1 MAAES
6 THAWHCEDEDEAHG
20 VELLLRRAGISVV
33 VRDDGNE
40 TWFDVA
46 PADAERAAQLESRI
60 AQHFVRAE
68 DRRHSG
74 RLDARDRFT
83 RHMLY
88 GLAAAIALVLVVY

>member
-1 MAAES
+1 MAADNA
-6 THAWHCEDEDEAHG
+6 HVWHCEDEDEAHG

-46 PADAERAAQLESRI
+46 PRDATRAAELESRI
-60 AQHFVRAE
+60 ARHFAKDDDRA
-68 DRRHSG
+68 RAG
-74 RLDARDRFT
+74 KLDARDRLT

-88 GLAAAIALVLVVY
+88 GLAAAITLVVVMF